1 MFLNH
6 LDRNMVNC
14 CMVLLFS
21 RFVLSELA
29 SSERDYVEKLEH
41 CIEVSAAA
49 SHVLLLPCHVKP
61 IT

>member
-1 MFLNH
+1 MYLAK
-6 LDRNMVNC
+6 LC
-14 CMVLLFS
+14 LVLSFS

-49 SHVLLLPCHVKP
+49 SHDAIYL
-61 IT
+61 TM

>member
-6 LDRNMVNC
+6 LDRNMSNL
-14 CMVLLFS
+14 CMILLFS

-41 CIEVSAAA
+41 CIEVSVTA
-49 SHVLLLPCHVKP
+49 S
-61 IT
+61 

>member
-6 LDRNMVNC
+6 IYTNMANL

-49 SHVLLLPCHVKP
+49 SRVALPSHVTP

>member
-1 MFLNH
+1 MFLTH
-6 LDRNMVNC
+6 IDMNMANC
-14 CMVLLFS
+14 CMVHLFS

-41 CIEVSAAA
+41 CIEVSVTASQVALR
-49 SHVLLLPCHVKP
+49 SHVTS

>member
-1 MFLNH
+1 MANL
-6 LDRNMVNC
+6 

-41 CIEVSAAA
+41 CIEVSVTASQVALP
-49 SHVLLLPCHVKP
+49 SHVTP